1 MGTKLDVEGC
11 QLLPEELWILDVSE
25 VVAPPD
31 QEEDLHVEDYEE
43 NDIGQGGQDK
53 EEIST
58 FRPHDVLYM
67 VHCLREVFNVAERQR

>member
-11 QLLPEELWILDVSE
+11 KLLPEELWILDVSE

-31 QEEDLHVEDYEE
+31 QEEDFHVKYYEE
-43 NDIGQGGQDK
+43 NDIGQGRQDE

-58 FRPHDVLYM
+58 F
-67 VHCLREVFNVAERQR
+67 